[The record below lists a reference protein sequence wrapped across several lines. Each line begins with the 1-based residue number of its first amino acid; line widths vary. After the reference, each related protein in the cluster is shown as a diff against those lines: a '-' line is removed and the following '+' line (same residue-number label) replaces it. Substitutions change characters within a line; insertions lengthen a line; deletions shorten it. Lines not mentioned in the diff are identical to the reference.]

1 MNFSLY
7 IAKRYIIS
15 KSKNTAIT
23 IISFFATISIILGT
37 SALFIV
43 LSVFSGLRE
52 YSVQFT
58 NDFDP
63 DLKVIPV
70 TGKSFILTPEKER
83 KIKKLSNVAVCSKIV
98 EERVLFYF
106 DGKEQV
112 TYIKGVDDQFEKSNA
127 IPKNLFSGQW
137 LENGTTQ
144 AVIGYGISQKLSIG
158 LFDFNNR
165 LEVYVPKPGKG
176 QIESEEQGFNKEFLD
191 PVGIYALSEELDSK
205 YVFVDLGL
213 SQELMGFQPNQF
225 TGLEIKTQPNSDN
238 EELIDDLKEIL
249 GNKVEVKTR
258 EELNSTLHK
267 MLNTENIVVYLI
279 FTLVIIVALFTL
291 VGALIVIILEKKLN
305 LKTLL
310 NLGAE
315 IKDLRKIFIFQG
327 ILLTVLGGIAG
338 LILGVLIVLLQK
350 NFGLVVINEN
360 LAYPVD
366 FEVKNLIIVFLTIV
380 VLGFLAALIASG
392 RVNKKLL
399 DQTN

>member
-23 IISFFATISIILGT
+23 IISFFAIISVILGT

-43 LSVFSGLRE
+43 MSVFSGLRE

-63 DLKVIPV
+63 DLKVIPI
-70 TGKSFILTPEKER
+70 TGKHFFLTPDEEK
-83 KIKKLSNVAVCSKIV
+83 KIKSLTGIKICSKIV

-112 TYIKGVDDQFEKSNA
+112 TYIKGIDSQFEKSNR
-127 IPKNLFSGQW
+127 ISKNLFNGQW
-137 LENGTTQ
+137 LEPGTVQ

-176 QIESEEQGFNKEFLD
+176 QIESEEQGFNKEYLI

-213 SQELMGFQPNQF
+213 SQELMGFQPNQY
-225 TGLEIKTQPNSDN
+225 TGLEIKTSPNSDN
-238 EELIDDLKEIL
+238 ESLISDIKKIL
-249 GNKVEVKTR
+249 HNKVDVKTR

-267 MLNTENIVVYLI
+267 MLNTENIAVYLI
-279 FTLVIIVALFTL
+279 FTLIIIVALFTL
-291 VGALIVIILEKKLN
+291 VGALIMIILEKKLN

-315 IKDLRKIFIFQG
+315 IKDLRKIFMLQG
-327 ILLTVLGGIAG
+327 LILSVVGGLIG
-338 LILGVLIVLLQK
+338 LILGALIVFLQEK
-350 NFGLVVINEN
+350 FGLIMINEN
-360 LAYPVD
+360 LAYPVV

-380 VLGFLAALIASG
+380 VLGFLSALIASS
-392 RVNKKLL
+392 RVSRKLL
-399 DQTN
+399 D